1 MLETRTLKVGLRAE
15 ENENAP
21 PIITADFVVFG
32 DIYAM
37 GWDCYETID
46 PHAFDDTI
54 NDDIRAL
61 FNHDTNI
68 VLGRTKANTLTLS
81 LDTYALRGKIY
92 VNTEDAEAMNAYA
105 RVKRGDVDQCSFGF
119 EILGE
124 GKAQRPDGTW
134 LFTLKKVRLHE
145 VSIVTFPAYQ
155 ATSASAR
162 SARQVDTWKQTRKA
176 RLSKCLNN

>member
-1 MLETRTLKVGLRAE
+1 MNETRTLKAVLRAE
-15 ENENAP
+15 KTEDSLP
-21 PIITADFVVFG
+21 VITADFVVFG
-32 DIYAM
+32 DIYDM
-37 GWDCYETID
+37 GWDCYETVD
-46 PHAFDDTI
+46 PHAFDDTV

-61 FNHDTNI
+61 FNHDAGM
-68 VLGRTKANTLTLS
+68 VLGRTKAGTLTLS
-81 LDTYALRGKIY
+81 IDSYALRGTIL
-92 VNTEDAEAMNAYA
+92 VNTEDRGAMDAYN

-119 EILGE
+119 DILE
-124 GKAQRPDGTW
+124 EAQEQRPDGSW

-162 SARQVDTWKQTRKA
+162 SARQIDAWKQTRKA

>member
-1 MLETRTLKVGLRAE
+1 MNETRTLKAVLRAE
-15 ENENAP
+15 KTEDSLP
-21 PIITADFVVFG
+21 VITADFVVFG
-32 DIYAM
+32 DIYDM
-37 GWDCYETID
+37 GWGCYETVD
-46 PHAFDDTI
+46 PHAFDDTV

-61 FNHDTNI
+61 FNHDAGM
-68 VLGRTKANTLTLS
+68 VLGRTKAGTLTLS
-81 LDTYALRGKIY
+81 IDSYALRGTIL
-92 VNTEDAEAMNAYA
+92 VNTEDRGAMDAYN

-119 EILGE
+119 DILE
-124 GKAQRPDGTW
+124 EAQEQRPDGSW

-162 SARQVDTWKQTRKA
+162 SARQVDAWKQTRKA